1 MTHQTRATA
10 DVPPNE
16 SCRGNCAGYGTRS
29 FCPPLIVLAM
39 HSERSASERLL
50 DRARYPHQPETAQET
65 NPLGHFDG
73 ALASGEFCTC
83 MFSHLTSMS
92 CAKSEM

>member
-10 DVPPNE
+10 DVSPNE

-39 HSERSASERLL
+39 RSEPSVSERLL
-50 DRARYPHQPETAQET
+50 SCARYSRPETAPEA
-65 NPLGHFDG
+65 NPLGHFPG

-83 MFSHLTSMS
+83 MFSHLTSTS
-92 CAKSEM
+92 FTKSRV